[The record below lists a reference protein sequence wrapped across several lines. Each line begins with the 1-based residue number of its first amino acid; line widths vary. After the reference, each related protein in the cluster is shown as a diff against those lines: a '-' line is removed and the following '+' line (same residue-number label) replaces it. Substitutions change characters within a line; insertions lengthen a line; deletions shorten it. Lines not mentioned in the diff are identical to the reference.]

1 MTEPIDARGL
11 MTDRGAGRYLLN
23 DAWVIGIAIHHS
35 VSGGSFFMS
44 NAPTQG
50 DELSHLEMI
59 DRYHAS
65 KGWGGFGYH
74 QAVFLSGRYY
84 LCGNLNGARAHV
96 ASRNNQLVGLVL
108 IGTFTTVLPPASQ
121 LAAAA
126 AGVAYIRRTYP
137 GRPIGPHRNWALLSE
152 PTSCP
157 GDTWASWLPALGA
170 PPSQEEDWFDMATES
185 QLRQIVKDETAR
197 LRMQVEWMNNIGGL
211 EQRFVRATESGAVY
225 LLMVTAESGAPKI
238 TRHWIPS
245 GWTFLMIGGKPDF
258 SNVVNLTE
266 QYLQDS
272 LGAPGPNVPVI

>member
-1 MTEPIDARGL
+1 
-11 MTDRGAGRYLLN
+11 MTDGGAGRFLLN

-44 NAPTQG
+44 NAPTLG

-74 QAVFLSGRYY
+74 LAAFLSGRLY

-121 LAAAA
+121 LAGAA

-157 GDTWASWLPALGA
+157 GDTWANWVPTLDA
-170 PPSQEEDWFDMATES
+170 PPQEEDTMKLIRAQPSGRVFVIGES
-185 QLRQIVKDETAR
+185 GRRYIDDIP
-197 LRMQVEWMNNIGGL
+197 EWEAYQAAGYGLVDIPDGWADNIPDAPKRGGL
-211 EQRFVRATESGAVY
+211 IRAQ
-225 LLMVTAESGAPKI
+225 
-238 TRHWIPS
+238 PS
-245 GWTFLMIGGKPDF
+245 GRVFVIGEGGRRYINDVPEVEAYQAAGYGHIDIPDAKA
-258 SNVVNLTE
+258 
-266 QYLQDS
+266 DS
-272 LGAPGPNVPVI
+272 IPDVGS